1 MVITTSSGKMKK
13 PLLNIIQSK
22 MSKKLDIR
30 QVKEWLPQI
39 NNPLL
44 IAGPCSLETEE
55 QTLTTAKLLSKDHR
69 VFMFRGGL
77 WKPRTRPG
85 SFEGIG
91 SVGLTW
97 LRRVK
102 EETGLPVC
110 TEVANTQHTEEALKS
125 GIDAVW
131 IGARS
136 TASPFV
142 VQEIAEALNGTDTT
156 VLIKNPV
163 NPDIQLWIGAIE
175 RINRAGIRNI
185 VAIHRGF
192 TPFMETKYRNYPN
205 WQTVIELKRLLPEV
219 PVICDPSHI
228 GGKREFLYEIAQ
240 KAFDMGLDGLMIESH
255 VNPESALSD
264 KEQQLTPSELG
275 KLLDKLVIRHQ
286 SANNP
291 LFENKLE
298 MLRSRIDSL
307 DSELLEVLSSRM
319 DIVRE
324 IGKYKKE
331 NNVTALQINRWAQ
344 LMEDRVK
351 LGQKLNLN
359 KTFTQILFQ
368 LIHEDSVRMQTEIM
382 DNHTED

>member
-110 TEVANTQHTEEALKS
+110 TEVANTQHAEEALKS